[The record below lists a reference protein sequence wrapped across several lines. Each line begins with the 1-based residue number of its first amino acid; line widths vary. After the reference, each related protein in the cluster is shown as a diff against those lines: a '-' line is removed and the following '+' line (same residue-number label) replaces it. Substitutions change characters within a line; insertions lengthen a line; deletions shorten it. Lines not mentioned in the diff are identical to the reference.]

1 MPKDEYDPLEED
13 EIKKII
19 LIPLLLLILL
29 VIWYSIQ
36 AVSYIL

>member
-29 VIWYSIQ
+29 VIWYGIQ
-36 AVSYIL
+36 AASYIL